1 LEEPQ
6 SEETEREVSGSDDI
20 QWQNLFLGSSSEKNQ
35 FRKVRLCIVQ
45 REETLETIANRYQLS
60 AREILLHNRLAE
72 QTVEEGQILY
82 IP

>member
-1 LEEPQ
+1 
-6 SEETEREVSGSDDI
+6 VSDDI
-20 QWQNLFLGSSSEKNQ
+20 QWQNLFLGSSTEKNQ

-45 REETLETIANRYQLS
+45 REETLETIASRYQLT
-60 AREILLHNRLAE
+60 AREILLYNRLSE